1 MFTAGC
7 EAQTEADRAIFEGRL
22 EAVEGWGMCHVKRA
36 RKLMHR
42 VWESGGSW
50 EGVVEGEFFG

>member
-1 MFTAGC
+1 
-7 EAQTEADRAIFEGRL
+7 L